1 MVGKLARDTRGA
13 AYVEFLISF
22 IPVFLM
28 FLGMVQ
34 MGLMFVGGLAVQ
46 RAASAAA
53 RAAIVVLDDDP
64 QYYGGEGRMQ
74 IGGGSGSGPSAGEGL
89 IDFLGSSGVSGGD
102 TGGMGGAGGSAAD
115 TGDSA
120 RLSAIHSAAS
130 IPLFAVAP
138 PPSALVRPESVMA
151 AIGNNRDP
159 LGMPPSRL
167 LSGLVWNNTGALA
180 VRLVDGPAS
189 RTDQRSF
196 DAAPLHEDDAVP
208 TPARVRVTY
217 LFHCGVPLANRLMC
231 NDPLALLFGADGAA
245 LARLVTGG
253 TPSLERLQAIS
264 RQRELELARESRD
277 EIPWSD
283 LGDNARQ
290 GVGALGIG
298 ASLLGMSM
306 RVKVMTAEAQL
317 PIQYANYQYQSE

>member
-1 MVGKLARDTRGA
+1 MDRLTRDTRGA

-34 MGLMFVGGLAVQ
+34 MGLMFVAGLTVQ

-53 RAAIVVLDDDP
+53 RAASVVLDDDP
-64 QYYGGEGRMQ
+64 QYYGGEERMQ
-74 IGGGSGSGPSAGEGL
+74 LGGGSGGGGAGEGL
-89 IDFLGSSGVSGGD
+89 IDFLGGSGIGGGD
-102 TGGMGGAGGSAAD
+102 TGGMGGAGGGGAD
-115 TGDSA
+115 TGGSA
-120 RLSAIHSAAS
+120 RLSAIHNAAS

-138 PPSALVRPESVMA
+138 PPSAIVRPESVMA

-159 LGMPPSRL
+159 VGMPPSRL
-167 LSGLVWNNTGALA
+167 LSALVWNNTGALA
-180 VRLVDGPAS
+180 VRLVDGPRS
-189 RTDQRSF
+189 RTDQTSF
-196 DAAPLHEDDAVP
+196 DAVSLHEDGTIP

-231 NDPLALLFGADGAA
+231 NDPMALLFGADAA
-245 LARLVTGG
+245 AAIRIARSGG
-253 TPSLERLQAIS
+253 DLSRLGAIS
-264 RQRELELARESRD
+264 RQREVELRRQEQD
-277 EIPWSD
+277 ELPWSD

-290 GVGALGIG
+290 GVGALGMG
-298 ASLLGMSM
+298 ASMLGMSM

-317 PIQYANYQYQSE
+317 PIQYADYRYQSE